1 MGTEIQTEA
10 DELRRQISDLLAGDD
25 FDFEEFI
32 RLSNELA
39 KQDPDQVRFSADAAL
54 ISRLG
59 QELVSKQETAV
70 SELIKNAYDAD
81 ARIADLIFYDADE
94 PGGRLEIIDDGNGMT
109 RQQIIDG
116 FMRISSTDK
125 VENPISPRFDRSR
138 AGKKGIGRFA
148 AQRLGRELEIRTR
161 HRESGEAHRVIIDW
175 SQFQGGRDLTTIGSR
190 IEEYPEKT
198 DDGTTL
204 IIRDLREAWTE
215 ATIKRLFRYTSEI
228 TQPFPLSE
236 QREDDSE
243 DPGFKTR
250 LFREE
255 SGDLDLIAD
264 EETEIL
270 EHSLA
275 KIRGRIDNDGIAKW
289 SLISERLGI
298 EEENLEM
305 GREEDG
311 GAFQEL
317 RDVSFAIHYFIY
329 KRDLI
334 EHGYLTT
341 IRDLASKKG
350 GVRVYR
356 NGFRVLPYGEEW
368 DDWLRL
374 DEVYRKRQV
383 LPPISTDHVFGFV
396 EIEDP
401 RGKQF
406 EETSSREGLIENTA
420 YREMRSCLHR
430 IIVDAVQ
437 KVARYRGR
445 KETAAQGNWDE
456 SEEATSQLRSAA
468 DEMAET
474 ASRTKE
480 EANERDPDDERRRE
494 REERFEEAQ
503 SRLEQA
509 IEEVVEEIDMLRIL
523 ASLGLSIG
531 EFTHEIKNTIGGVVS
546 DAGFLAHVLDQSS
559 RKGERASRL
568 YESVKSFKSYSA
580 YFDQAVAR
588 NVSRE
593 TEIQPLHQIARRF
606 YRTTREGADNF
617 GIDLREPEVN
627 GVDPYACE
635 MHPSE
640 WPAILFNLYTNAKKA
655 IDRADVQRGKIL
667 IRVGRKGDQV
677 YLEFQDNGIGIPEEN
692 EDRIFDPFFTTM
704 PPAGVDAPEEE
715 ALQGSGLGLKIVK
728 DMVSSYRGDIF
739 VTEPDPGYSTCIRIE
754 LPAATDEE
762 IQEYND

>member
-1 MGTEIQTEA
+1 MEIQTEA

-243 DPGFKTR
+243 DPGFKAR

-255 SGDLDLIAD
+255 NGDLELIAD

-275 KIRGRIDNDGIAKW
+275 TVSGKITSHGDLDW
-289 SLISERLGI
+289 SLTSERLDIYYHGQI
-298 EEENLEM
+298 TTKETKNLEEV
-305 GREEDG
+305 RDL
-311 GAFQEL
+311 AFRAE
-317 RDVSFAIHYFIY
+317 YFIY
-329 KRDLI
+329 RKDLI
-334 EHGYLTT
+334 PHGYLSTLKNLG
-341 IRDLASKKG
+341 REKG
-350 GVRVYR
+350 GIRMYR
-356 NGFRVLPYGEEW
+356 NGFRVLPYGEKR
-368 DDWLRL
+368 DDWLRM
-374 DEVYRKRQV
+374 DEEYAKRSI
-383 LPPISTDHVFGFV
+383 LPPIGTNNFFGFV
-396 EIEDP
+396 KIEDP
-401 RGKQF
+401 NENHFQ
-406 EETSSREGLIENTA
+406 ETSSREGLVENKAYSNLTSVLRRVLIET
-420 YREMRSCLHR
+420 
-430 IIVDAVQ
+430 VQ
-437 KVARYRGR
+437 KVAEARDR
-445 KETAAQGNWDE
+445 KQTARQNDWEAQRSSTDR
-456 SEEATSQLRSAA
+456 LKSAA
-468 DEMAET
+468 EEISDVASEAKKEASSQDE
-474 ASRTKE
+474 
-480 EANERDPDDERRRE
+480 DDDRKRE
-494 REERFEEAQ
+494 REERYEEVQ
-503 SRLEQA
+503 SRLKQA

-546 DAGFLAHVLDQSS
+546 DAEFLAHVLDQSS
-559 RKGERASRL
+559 QEGERASRL
-568 YESVKSFKSYSA
+568 YGSVKSFKSYSA

-617 GIDLREPEVN
+617 GIDLKKPEVN

-667 IRVGRKGDQV
+667 IRVGREGDQV
-677 YLEFQDNGIGIPEEN
+677 YLELQDNGIGIPEEN

-715 ALQGSGLGLKIVK
+715 VFQGSGLGLKIVK

-739 VTEPDPGYSTCIRIE
+739 VAEPGPGYSTCIRIE
-754 LPAATDEE
+754 LPVASDEE
-762 IQEYND
+762 IQAYNG